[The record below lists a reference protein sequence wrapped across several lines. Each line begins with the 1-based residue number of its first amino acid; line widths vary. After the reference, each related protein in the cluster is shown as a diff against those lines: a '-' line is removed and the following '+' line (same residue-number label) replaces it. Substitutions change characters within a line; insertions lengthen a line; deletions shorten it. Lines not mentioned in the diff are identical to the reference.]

1 MSAGNRILNANFPKQ
16 LAAGPNHAYVNYK
29 QQVHSRYP
37 SYQWN
42 NVKSWQFDK
51 PSIFSFSE

>member
-42 NVKSWQFDK
+42 NVKS
-51 PSIFSFSE
+51 